1 MVSFLKKLILVIVGK
16 ASGARF
22 NEDNPFQALSDEELV
37 KTIVETKNSLLFSI
51 IYDRYAKR
59 IYNKCYGFARSADEA
74 EDLTQDVFLMIYVKL
89 GSFQGRSKF
98 SSWVYALTYNF
109 CVNYVNRNKERK
121 IKDKTEQVDLN
132 ELNLSI
138 SVEDKSLF
146 RMRSD
151 KLKKVLEEAPPEDR
165 TLLLLK
171 YQDDVPVK
179 ELTRVLDIGESA
191 VKMRLKRAK
200 ARLVESYNALP

>member
-1 MVSFLKKLILVIVGK
+1 MVSLLKKLILVIVGRS
-16 ASGARF
+16 SGARL
-22 NEDNPFQALSDEELV
+22 NEEKKYQGFSDEDLV
-37 KTIVETKNSLLFSI
+37 KTIVETNNSLLFGI
-51 IYDRYAKR
+51 LYDRYAKR
-59 IYNKCYGFARSADEA
+59 IYNKCYGFAKSVDEA

-98 SSWVYALTYNF
+98 SSWVYSLTYNF
-109 CVNYVNRNKERK
+109 CVNYINRNKERK
-121 IKDKTEQVDLN
+121 IKDKTDQIDLS

-138 SVEDKSLF
+138 RVEDKSLF

-151 KLKKVLEEAPPEDR
+151 KLKRVLEQAPPEDR
-165 TLLLLK
+165 TILLLK

-179 ELTRVLDIGESA
+179 ELARVLEIGESA

-200 ARLVESYNALP
+200 ARLVESYNSLP

>member
-1 MVSFLKKLILVIVGK
+1 MVSFLKKLILVVVGK
-16 ASGARF
+16 GYGARL
-22 NEDNPFQALSDEELV
+22 NEKNPYQGYSDEELV
-37 KTIVETKNSLLFSI
+37 KTIVETNNSLLFSI

-74 EDLTQDVFLMIYVKL
+74 EDLTQDVFLMVYVKL
-89 GSFQGRSKF
+89 ASFQGRSKF

-121 IKDKTEQVDLN
+121 IKDKTEQIDLS

-146 RMRSD
+146 KMRSD
-151 KLKKVLEEAPPEDR
+151 KLKKVLEQAPPEDR
-165 TLLLLK
+165 TILLLK

-179 ELTRVLDIGESA
+179 ELARVLEIGESA

>member
-1 MVSFLKKLILVIVGK
+1 MVSLLKKLILVIVGK
-16 ASGARF
+16 ASGALLAKDDRY
-22 NEDNPFQALSDEELV
+22 QQLSDEELV
-37 KTIVETKNSLLFSI
+37 KTIVDTNNSLVFGVL
-51 IYDRYAKR
+51 YDRYAKR

-89 GSFQGRSKF
+89 ASFQGRSKF

-121 IKDKTEQVDLN
+121 IKDKTEQIDLN

-151 KLKKVLEEAPPEDR
+151 KLKKVLEQAPPEDR

-179 ELTRVLDIGESA
+179 ELARIMDIGESA
-191 VKMRLKRAK
+191 VKMRL
-200 ARLVESYNALP
+200 

>member
-1 MVSFLKKLILVIVGK
+1 MVSLLKKLILVIVGR
-16 ASGARF
+16 SSETRL
-22 NEDNPFQALSDEELV
+22 NEEKYRGLSDEDLV
-37 KTIVETKNSLLFSI
+37 KTIVETDNSLLFGI
-51 IYDRYAKR
+51 LYDRYAKR
-59 IYNKCYGFARSADEA
+59 IYNKCFGFARSVDEA

-89 GSFQGRSKF
+89 ASFQGRSKF

-121 IKDKTEQVDLN
+121 IKEKTEQIDLS

-151 KLKKVLEEAPPEDR
+151 KLKKVLEQAPPEDR

-171 YQDDVPVK
+171 YQDDVSVK
-179 ELTRVLDIGESA
+179 ELARVLEIGESA
-191 VKMRLKRAK
+191 VKMRLNRAK

>member
-1 MVSFLKKLILVIVGK
+1 
-16 ASGARF
+16 
-22 NEDNPFQALSDEELV
+22 
-37 KTIVETKNSLLFSI
+37 
-51 IYDRYAKR
+51 
-59 IYNKCYGFARSADEA
+59 
-74 EDLTQDVFLMIYVKL
+74 
-89 GSFQGRSKF
+89 
-98 SSWVYALTYNF
+98 
-109 CVNYVNRNKERK
+109 
-121 IKDKTEQVDLN
+121 
-132 ELNLSI
+132 
-138 SVEDKSLF
+138 
-146 RMRSD
+146 MRSD